1 MVSLCFRE
9 FGYQRGFE
17 LTELMH
23 CAVTDVVLRDNLD
36 KTALII

>member
-17 LTELMH
+17 LNELI
-23 CAVTDVVLRDNLD
+23 AVTDVVLRDNLD